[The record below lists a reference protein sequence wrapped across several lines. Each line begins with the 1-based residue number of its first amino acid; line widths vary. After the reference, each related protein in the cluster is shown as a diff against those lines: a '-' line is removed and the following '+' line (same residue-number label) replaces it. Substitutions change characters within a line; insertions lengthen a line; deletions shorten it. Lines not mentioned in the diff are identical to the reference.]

1 MDNLFTVDYALNYE
15 DWKYVKNIAP
25 YNVYQL
31 DQFIIKVRRNDF
43 YLVLFIY
50 NKCQELVFCGRIYTI
65 NDYNLK
71 IKRHLTKWK
80 CKLVTNVTPTPPTQG
95 LVINNSNYTNSFV
108 IGFPFVSLVTNTF
121 NENFNF
127 ITNINIE
134 GLNLIKS
141 GTQIRIV
148 GTPTTLGVYN
158 QTVLIQGV
166 ITGVIL
172 SIFVNITVTPFV
184 PVISTFIIQEDGYK
198 ITLEDN
204 NGFLITE

>member
-15 DWKYVKNIAP
+15 GWKYVKNIAP

-31 DQFIIKVRRNDF
+31 DQFIIRVRRNDF

-95 LVINNSNYTNSFV
+95 LVINNSNYTNTFV
-108 IGFPFVSLVTNTF
+108 IGFPVNALVTNTF
-121 NENFNF
+121 NEDFNF
-127 ITNINIE
+127 ITNINVG
-134 GLNLIKS
+134 GLTFSKVGSNINV
-141 GTQIRIV
+141 T
-148 GTPTTLGVYN
+148 GTPTTAGSYN
-158 QTVLIQGV
+158 NTVLIQGV

-184 PVISTFIIQEDGYK
+184 PVISTFIIQEDEYK

>member
-31 DQFIIKVRRNDF
+31 DQFTIRVRRNDF

-95 LVINNSNYTNSFV
+95 LVINNNSYSNNFLV
-108 IGFPFVSLVTNTF
+108 GGVVNSLVTNTF
-121 NENFNF
+121 NEDFNF
-127 ITNINIE
+127 ITNISIGGLTFSKVGSNI
-134 GLNLIKS
+134 NV
-141 GTQIRIV
+141 T
-148 GTPTTLGVYN
+148 GTPTTVGNYSN
-158 QTVLIQGV
+158 TVLIQGV

-172 SIFVNITVTPFV
+172 SIVVNITITSFV
-184 PVISTFIIQEDGYK
+184 PVISTFITQEDGGRIIIQED
-198 ITLEDN
+198 

>member
-15 DWKYVKNIAP
+15 GWKYVKNIAP

-31 DQFIIKVRRNDF
+31 DQFIIRVRRNDF

-95 LVINNSNYTNSFV
+95 LVINNNSYSNNFLV
-108 IGFPFVSLVTNTF
+108 GGVVNSLVTNTF
-121 NENFNF
+121 NEDFNF
-127 ITNINIE
+127 ITNINVG
-134 GLNLIKS
+134 GLTFSKVGSNINV
-141 GTQIRIV
+141 T
-148 GTPTTLGVYN
+148 GTPTTVGNYSN
-158 QTVLIQGV
+158 TVLIQGV

-172 SIFVNITVTPFV
+172 NIVVNITITSFV
-184 PVISTFIIQEDGYK
+184 PVVSTFITQEDGGRIIIQED
-198 ITLEDN
+198 